1 MVGCRDGGR
10 CWGSAPSLAQP
21 WVLRGWVLLQV
32 LPSRCG
38 TQERSCRSSRLCHA
52 DSTHPWDGDGLCDFL
67 SRVLAPPHSWLSKTV
82 LTVLRSWRKT
92 RGCARPGG
100 ALGRGCGLNAAFAST
115 CPDPARFLLW
125 KTHCLQQNT
134 VQWVRTEG
142 VKCSARCSEARNWFL
157 MQPEICQQ
165 LRIAPG
171 DGGVYVAVTRV
182 TACSQQ
188 PWPPIPPPGP

>member
-1 MVGCRDGGR
+1 MVAGAG
-10 CWGSAPSLAQP
+10 APHPP
-21 WVLRGWVLLQV
+21 W
-32 LPSRCG
+32 
-38 TQERSCRSSRLCHA
+38 
-52 DSTHPWDGDGLCDFL
+52 L
-67 SRVLAPPHSWLSKTV
+67 SRGSCEGGCCCRCFPLAAEHRSVPVDPLGSVTPTAPTPGMGTASAISFHECSLHHSWLSKTV

-125 KTHCLQQNT
+125 KTRCLQQNT

-142 VKCSARCSEARNWFL
+142 VKCSARCSGARNWFL